1 MESSAGGRRRPWEA
15 AVCTIVAADTV
26 DFCYRACSVCDRSL
40 PADSRCPLCA
50 PRSTPNPPPPST
62 LLYRL
67 LLSIATG
74 EKVMV
79 VVCFDRAA
87 RALMGC
93 SADELSRFCAAHPSA
108 AARAGEV
115 LEGEMCRMS
124 LQGSKSGNAEHLRV
138 ASVAP
143 LRSGFRPVIDALR
156 SVYGVGAS
164 DARQ

>member
-1 MESSAGGRRRPWEA
+1 
-15 AVCTIVAADTV
+15 
-26 DFCYRACSVCDRSL
+26 
-40 PADSRCPLCA
+40 
-50 PRSTPNPPPPST
+50 
-62 LLYRL
+62 
-67 LLSIATG
+67 
-74 EKVMV
+74 MV